1 MNLRKID
8 LNLLVYFDALM
19 QTRHVSRAADRLGV
33 GQSAMSAA
41 LGRLRDLF
49 EDPLL
54 VREGNGMVPTE
65 RALALEIEV
74 RNVLRGIEHVIEPPG
89 DFDPSTS
96 GRRFRVRMSD
106 LLTFLFMQDLAQSL
120 ERIAPDVK
128 LQVEHLSPEQTV
140 DALARDTIDAAISTG
155 LTPPKSVHETRL
167 FHDTVVCVARRGL
180 AVEKELTR
188 PEDFA
193 RLPQIRVS
201 QSPLDY
207 RFADDRL
214 HPMGLDR
221 NVAITV
227 PHWLAV
233 ADILCATSLV
243 AAVPASFARRISGS
257 YPLAV
262 YPLDFFDT
270 GFYWSLYW
278 HARYENDPAQKWFRA
293 QLVAACG
300 RQFELVDE
308 ER

>member
-89 DFDPSTS
+89 NFDPSTS

-120 ERIAPDVK
+120 ERNAPDVK
-128 LQVEHLSPEQTV
+128 LQVDHLSPEQTV
-140 DALARDTIDAAISTG
+140 DALALDKIDAAISTG

-180 AVEKELTR
+180 AVENKLTK

-233 ADILCATSLV
+233 PDILCATSLV
-243 AAVPASFARRISGS
+243 CAVPASFARRIAGKH
-257 YPLAV
+257 PLSV

-278 HARYENDPAQKWFRA
+278 HGRYDKDPAQTWFRA
-293 QLVAACG
+293 QLAAACG
-300 RQFELVDE
+300 RQFDLLE
-308 ER
+308 